1 MYRSVCVPAAL
12 LLLLLIQ
19 IEVSRGQT
27 CPRSCNCYQAN
38 EVHCTFRSLLTIPPG
53 LPAYTRRINLGFN
66 SISRLHNRSLA
77 GLNRAELLMLH
88 SNDLYHLPDAV
99 FKDMKSLQILKLS
112 YNKLREISSSLTFS
126 GLTSVLRLY
135 LDHNFLQHIHPR
147 ALLQLPSLRLL
158 RLQGNR
164 LHQLHPHALC
174 TLSLLNTY
182 YFSTLRHLDLSNNSL
197 TTLPKDSVTTAPLLE
212 TLILQANP
220 WSCDCRMNWLHT
232 WSLAHPGLMKCPNG
246 PQCPV
251 CASPTSV
258 QGLGL
263 LDQTSLLCTSP
274 IIISSGKETSL
285 ETDLSEI
292 QSSET
297 FREPLGSVSLGLSD
311 QQGNNVDLS
320 CNITHST
327 DSQNIAPPPDLSLTT
342 SSSLPLVV
350 SLSLE
355 CPIEGKSYEKLW
367 RILAYYSE
375 TAARLEREIMLS
387 KAPALAYRYRQAAE
401 TDGYYHTGVKASVKA
416 RPQWLLQPAISIQL
430 NRAQSNR
437 HKVQLMYST
446 RVSAHPDPISRL
458 PTTSSASHPWVLIS
472 TNSTTT
478 ALAAVAGSKVE
489 LSCPLLS
496 SGNPKVRWI
505 LPNGSKLISPSTS
518 SDGRLRASASG
529 LRLQK
534 VHLSDAGIYYC
545 IAWAGRD
552 LDVLP
557 LRLAVEES
565 SAPHSGELVRPSV
578 SGVVGEAVSLSCRVS
593 GSPEPNMSWIL
604 PDGNLVR
611 WKLAVSGG
619 VTIQSNGSLS
629 ILNPSPRDEGYYRC
643 IAVNQYGSYSTS
655 MQLNLNSQ
663 HISLLKTSFP
673 RGPQSAAGR
682 STKIRAPLFHQVDE
696 GSGNEEEEEEEEEQ
710 KTPRS
715 NRRYPIS
722 LRPHPNKRYPA
733 GKLQRRGP
741 LREGPLRRGG
751 GPISSSDQQRNRFQN
766 RHRITTNKQ
775 RIDPQKWADLLAKI
789 RQKTANTSNTQH
801 TTGNPIAEPVQGGKD
816 KDTREHKGSDDNRVG
831 AQGAGEETETEGS
844 SVDDTVLEEQPQPT
858 QPASV
863 ERWTKKDAGVESGT
877 ERSIEKEIET
887 NTETEAHIQTGD
899 TDPQIGT
906 TEKPVT
912 QKEQVT
918 FNPMYGTNEIILE
931 PSKGDERGA
940 NQNPFRTRPQIP
952 RQGLLPNLVPNSRPQ
967 SPWNSRR
974 RIGHRRRIHRP
985 RVHPV
990 TPPEPLPEPVD
1001 PRSQTVSPD
1010 STTDQIDVLLTVSTA
1025 THLLTP
1031 SDHIRTTPNSMTLNP
1046 LSSLVSDAPDSPP
1059 LNSASSSA
1067 TPSPAHTDTNTDM
1080 ITSSFK
1086 TPQTEEFPLNI
1097 PSAST
1102 PSNIVISE
1110 THVPDTYDRTLTHAI
1125 QTPTE
1130 TQTALGKHPERPPSK
1145 HREELERNVLG
1156 ESHFSTTHSFIVSSV
1171 PSESST
1177 ATTATKILTSPSA
1190 TLKRDSYAG
1199 RTESTS
1205 TFTTSED
1212 TFSTIATA
1220 TTKSPTIDTS
1230 ATIFKS
1236 TSNTTRKT
1244 STTPTSTTTTNT
1256 PTPTPTITTAT
1267 STSSPTTSIAST
1279 STTTFSPI
1287 TYTFSTTTDPSATAS
1302 SATIS
1307 LTTIPR
1313 TSKIPTSAISQ
1324 TTTSTIPTTTT
1335 PLSAKIPSATT
1346 MEFIL
1351 NKLST
1356 TITMASTSTKASS
1369 RDTPTTGQVDP
1380 RVRLVSGAPNQSQH
1394 SVDWKNS
1401 GANYIPD
1408 SHSSR
1413 SHRPP
1418 SSSLPAAPVAPVLR
1432 SRPRI
1437 ADPHIRTVSFPA
1449 QSTARLAC
1457 EAQGEPKPFITWT
1470 KVTTGAVMSIHSRAQ
1485 RFEVLPN
1492 GTLVIENVQLQDR
1505 GTYICSANSFLGRD
1519 RLLTTLEVWTRP
1531 PRMQLA
1537 SYREVTIHQG
1547 GRVHLECR
1555 ADGVPTP
1562 LLSWVLPDRSTL
1574 TSIRT
1579 SSSRMSMDTNG
1590 TLHISVTL
1598 PSDRGVYRCVASN
1611 SAGAA
1616 SASVRVHVSSLPPVI
1631 QQPRQEHLL
1640 FTPGWPVYVHC
1651 SARGAPPPTLRWRIP
1666 DGTLIRPSQFL
1677 NGNLFVLPNG
1687 TLHIRSVGPKDT
1699 GNYECTAIN
1708 TVGSDMRTVRVKL
1721 EGEAD
1726 LERGQGGEI
1735 NQGIKQVSS
1744 DKPSPS
1750 SSLNKDRTSVIPSQS
1765 SDLLRFT
1772 KLSPL
1777 YPSDRY
1783 RNLLLN
1789 PSPSNSPSNSLPKI
1803 NKTDT
1808 ASPTHLTNIKKT
1820 NPFSLS
1826 TPSPVPANNTKVSQ
1840 SINNTR
1846 VSSSLP
1852 ADRKTSTAL
1861 QTQPISPFT
1870 KARIVS
1876 TSPSTSTVH
1885 YGGILQ
1891 LHCSVTGNPAPI
1903 IIWRTPN
1910 RKLVDMHYSFDQRLK
1925 VHPNG
1930 TLSVQVVTEK
1940 DAGDYLCIARNKVA
1954 DDYRLLRVTVAT
1966 KPAKIEPKQPFNH
1979 MVSFGK
1985 PLKVDCQATGLP
1997 EPTVRWSLPDG
2008 TTVNSVLHGED
2019 RGVRTQRL
2027 TVYDN
2032 GTLLVPVMGMEEEGE
2047 YTCYVENQG
2056 GQDTMKVKVKV
2067 MMTSPPTFTADR
2079 SYHLIKVHQGTT
2091 AAIPCQAAGYPT
2103 PTVTWFSPA
2112 HRIIPQSL
2120 GSGYYSE
2127 RVVVVSG
2134 GTLEIRSVQK
2144 VDTGNYICR
2153 ARNSAGERSM
2163 VVRLEV
2169 EASTTGISSQAGGG
2183 GVWSTN
2189 NERGGSHGIRSGDY
2203 NTGIIRYGSTGGIS
2217 SKLGGNNVSSNNYT
2231 ENNGRIRNTI
2241 PNSGINLTISG
2252 FNPALRSDSQ
2262 HGFKRPVSGIT
2273 AQPDSSG
2280 ITVELNGA
2288 QNIGIKADST
2298 GMNGNGAGIMK
2309 SSHSLGN
2316 NQSSDRRDSGERN
2329 PGTNDNEVIT
2339 GRTSIDAKTSRDNSS
2354 LSDNSRNVGSS
2365 GSSLSDNRT
2374 GSSTLRGNSFS
2385 RTSNLGGASDSR
2397 KKSGGLSGIANTAV
2411 GEVTTVKQRAVKGQT
2426 VLLPCPSQG
2435 FPPPRLAWLL
2445 PGNGMLPAPYY
2456 GSRLTVHRN
2465 GSLELRGVRVSD
2477 SGTLVCV
2484 VKSEQGETLIRVEL
2498 EVLEQHEG
2506 SRPPQSGP
2514 AEVRPHAGHVANPAQ
2529 SLNSRPVSPVQHLQ
2543 RGLSLTVTPHP
2554 MHSPP
2559 STGPVSEPTVNTRTA
2574 PLVST
2579 INGETLRLPCPP
2591 SQTQG
2596 SLSWTLPS
2604 GKVLSKGESGDSG
2617 RYVVHEDGTLI
2628 VEQAS
2633 VFDRGT
2639 YTCRFSSHDSYTVS
2653 VVTVSVI
2660 IIAYPPR
2667 ITTGP
2672 SPVTYTRIGVA
2683 VELPCLTIATPRA
2696 TVTWETPD
2704 LTQLRVTGQPRLY
2717 GNRYL
2722 SPQGSLVIQNP
2733 TPRDTGF
2740 YRCTAKNVI
2749 GVDSKA
2755 TYLHVM

>member
-1 MYRSVCVPAAL
+1 MYRSGCVAAAL
-12 LLLLLIQ
+12 LLLLVIQ

-77 GLNRAELLMLH
+77 GLKRAELLMLH
-88 SNDLYHLPDAV
+88 SNDLYNLPDAV

-112 YNKLREISSSLTFS
+112 YNKLREIPSSLTFS
-126 GLTSVLRLY
+126 GLTSLLRLY

-182 YFSTLRHLDLSNNSL
+182 YYSTLRHLDLSNNSL
-197 TTLPKDSVTTAPLLE
+197 TTLPKDSVTKAPLLE

-232 WSLAHPGLMKCPNG
+232 WSLAHPGLVKCPNG

-258 QGLGL
+258 QGQGL
-263 LDQTSLLCTSP
+263 LDQASLLCTSP
-274 IIISSGKETSL
+274 IIFSSGKETSL

-311 QQGNNVDLS
+311 QQGNYVDLS

-342 SSSLPLVV
+342 SSSLPLAV

-416 RPQWLLQPAISIQL
+416 RPQWLLQPSISIQL

-446 RVSAHPDPISRL
+446 RVPAHPDPTSHL
-458 PTTSSASHPWVLIS
+458 PTTSPASHPWILIS

-505 LPNGSKLISPSTS
+505 LPNGSKLISPSSS
-518 SDGRLRASASG
+518 SDGRLQVSASG
-529 LRLQK
+529 LLLQK

-565 SAPHSGELVRPSV
+565 SAPYSGELVGPSV
-578 SGVVGEAVSLSCRVS
+578 TGAVGVAVSLSCRAS

-611 WKLAVSGG
+611 LELAVSGG

-629 ILNPSPRDEGYYRC
+629 ILNPSSRDEGYYRC

-663 HISLLKTSFP
+663 HISLLQTSFP
-673 RGPQSAAGR
+673 KGPQSAAGR
-682 STKIRAPLFHQVDE
+682 STKIRAPLFRQVGE
-696 GSGNEEEEEEEEEQ
+696 GSGDEEEQ
-710 KTPRS
+710 EEERTPAS

-751 GPISSSDQQRNRFQN
+751 GPISSTDQQRNRFQN
-766 RHRITTNKQ
+766 RHRITTNKH
-775 RIDPQKWADLLAKI
+775 RIDPQKWADILAKI
-789 RQKTANTSNTQH
+789 RQKTVNTSNTQP
-801 TTGNPIAEPVQGGKD
+801 TTGNPITEPVQGGKD
-816 KDTREHKGSDDNRVG
+816 KDTREHKESNDNRIGV
-831 AQGAGEETETEGS
+831 QGAGEETETEGS

-858 QPASV
+858 QPANV
-863 ERWTKKDAGVESGT
+863 ERWTKKDSGVEGGT

-887 NTETEAHIQTGD
+887 NTETEAQIQTGE
-899 TDPQIGT
+899 TDPQIET

-940 NQNPFRTRPQIP
+940 NQNPLRTRPQIP
-952 RQGLLPNLVPNSRPQ
+952 RQGLFPNLLPNTRPQ

-974 RIGHRRRIHRP
+974 RIGHRRRIYRP
-985 RVHPV
+985 RVQPV
-990 TPPEPLPEPVD
+990 TPPEPLPEPVK
-1001 PRSQTVSPD
+1001 PRSQTVSSD
-1010 STTDQIDVLLTVSTA
+1010 STTDQITVLLTVSTA

-1031 SDHIRTTPNSMTLNP
+1031 SDPIKTTPNSKTLNP
-1046 LSSLVSDAPDSPP
+1046 LSSLVSDVPDIDP

-1067 TPSPAHTDTNTDM
+1067 APSPAYTETNTDM
-1080 ITSSFK
+1080 IT
-1086 TPQTEEFPLNI
+1086 PQTEESTLNI
-1097 PSAST
+1097 QSAST

-1130 TQTALGKHPERPPSK
+1130 TQTALDKHPERPPSK

-1177 ATTATKILTSPSA
+1177 ATTTAKILTSTSA
-1190 TLKRDSYAG
+1190 ALRKDSYAG
-1199 RTESTS
+1199 STESTS
-1205 TFTTSED
+1205 IFMTSED
-1212 TFSTIATA
+1212 TRSTIATA
-1220 TTKSPTIDTS
+1220 TTISPTIDTS
-1230 ATIFKS
+1230 VTIFNS
-1236 TSNTTRKT
+1236 TSSTTRH
-1244 STTPTSTTTTNT
+1244 TTPTSTTTTT
-1256 PTPTPTITTAT
+1256 PTTIITTVT
-1267 STSSPTTSIAST
+1267 SISSPTTSIASA
-1279 STTTFSPI
+1279 STTTFSPM

-1307 LTTIPR
+1307 LTTTPR
-1313 TSKIPTSAISQ
+1313 TSKIPISSISQ
-1324 TTTSTIPTTTT
+1324 TTTTTLPTTTT
-1335 PLSAKIPSATT
+1335 PVSAKIPSANT
-1346 MEFIL
+1346 MEVTL
-1351 NKLST
+1351 NKLSST
-1356 TITMASTSTKASS
+1356 TTMASTSTKASS
-1369 RDTPTTGQVDP
+1369 RDTPTIGQVDP
-1380 RVRLVSGAPNQSQH
+1380 RVKLVSGAPNQSQL
-1394 SVDWKNS
+1394 STDWKNS
-1401 GANYIPD
+1401 GANSIPD

-1418 SSSLPAAPVAPVLR
+1418 SSSLPAAPGASVLR

-1449 QSTARLAC
+1449 QSTAKLAC
-1457 EAQGEPKPFITWT
+1457 EAQGEPKPFITWI
-1470 KVTTGAVMSIHSRAQ
+1470 KVATGTVMSIHSRAQ

-1492 GTLVIENVQLQDR
+1492 GTLVIQNVQLQDR

-1547 GRVHLECR
+1547 GQVNLECR

-1579 SSSRMSMDTNG
+1579 SSSRMNMDTNG
-1590 TLHISVTL
+1590 TLHILGTL

-1616 SASVRVHVSSLPPVI
+1616 SASVRVHVFTLPPVI
-1631 QQPRQEHLL
+1631 QQTRQEHLL
-1640 FTPGWPVYVHC
+1640 FTPGWPVYAHC

-1666 DGTLIRPSQFL
+1666 DGTLIHPSQFL

-1708 TVGSDMRTVRVKL
+1708 TVGTDMRTVRVKL
-1721 EGEAD
+1721 EGEAE
-1726 LERGQGGEI
+1726 LERRQGGER
-1735 NQGIKQVSS
+1735 NQGKKEVSS

-1750 SSLNKDRTSVIPSQS
+1750 SSLNKDRTLVTPSQS
-1765 SDLLRFT
+1765 SDLLRST

-1826 TPSPVPANNTKVSQ
+1826 SPSPVPANNTKVSQ

-1870 KARIVS
+1870 KACIVS

-1903 IIWRTPN
+1903 IIWRTPI

-1954 DDYRLLRVTVAT
+1954 DDYRLLHVIVAT
-1966 KPAKIEPKQPFNH
+1966 KPAKIEPKQSFNH

-1985 PLKVDCQATGLP
+1985 PLKVDCQATGQP
-1997 EPTVRWSLPDG
+1997 DPTVRWSLPDG

-2019 RGVRTQRL
+2019 RGVRTRRL
-2027 TVYDN
+2027 TVFEN
-2032 GTLLVPVMGMEEEGE
+2032 GTLLVPVVGMEEEGE
-2047 YTCYVENQG
+2047 YTCYAENQG

-2067 MMTSPPTFTADR
+2067 MMTSPPTFTDDKSHR
-2079 SYHLIKVHQGTT
+2079 LIKVHQGTT
-2091 AAIPCQAAGYPT
+2091 AAIPCQAAGDPA

-2134 GTLEIRSVQK
+2134 GTLEIRSAQK

-2153 ARNSAGERSM
+2153 ASNSAGERSM
-2163 VVRLEV
+2163 EVRLEV
-2169 EASTTGISSQAGGG
+2169 ETSTIGISSQAGGG
-2183 GVWSTN
+2183 GFWSIN
-2189 NERGGSHGIRSGDY
+2189 NEHGGSHGIKSGNY

-2217 SKLGGNNVSSNNYT
+2217 SKPGGNNGSSIDYT
-2231 ENNGRIRNTI
+2231 ENNGRIRNII
-2241 PNSGINLTISG
+2241 PNTRINLTISS
-2252 FNPALRSDSQ
+2252 FNPALRSNSQ

-2280 ITVELNGA
+2280 ITVGLTGA
-2288 QNIGIKADST
+2288 QNIGIKADSA
-2298 GMNGNGAGIMK
+2298 GMNGNGPGIMK
-2309 SSHSLGN
+2309 STHTVGN
-2316 NQSSDRRDSGERN
+2316 NQSSERRDSGKRN

-2339 GRTSIDAKTSRDNSS
+2339 GRTNIDAKTSRDNSS
-2354 LSDNSRNVGSS
+2354 LSNNSRNVGSS

-2374 GSSTLRGNSFS
+2374 VSSTLRGNSFS
-2385 RTSNLGGASDSR
+2385 RTSNLAEASDSK
-2397 KKSGGLSGIANTAV
+2397 KKSGALSGIANTAV
-2411 GEVTTVKQRAVKGQT
+2411 GGVTTVKQRAVKGQT

-2456 GSRLTVHRN
+2456 GSRLTVYRN

-2484 VKSEQGETLIRVEL
+2484 VKSERGETLIRVEL
-2498 EVLEQHEG
+2498 EVLEQHER
-2506 SRPPQSGP
+2506 SRPPQRGP
-2514 AEVRPHAGHVANPAQ
+2514 AEIRPNAGRVANPAQ
-2529 SLNSRPVSPVQHLQ
+2529 SLNSRPVSPVLHLQ
-2543 RGLSLTVTPHP
+2543 RDLSLTVTPRS
-2554 MHSPP
+2554 MSSPP
-2559 STGPVSEPTVNTRTA
+2559 STGPVSEPTVNTKIV

-2617 RYVVHEDGTLI
+2617 HYVVREDGTLI

-2639 YTCRFSSHDSYTVS
+2639 YTCRSSSHDSSTVS
-2653 VVTVSVI
+2653 VVTVPVI
-2660 IIAYPPR
+2660 IIAYPPQ

-2672 SPVTYTRIGVA
+2672 SPVTYTRSGVA